1 MRPLEGTRILD
12 LTRLLPGPAA
22 THWMREMGAGV
33 IKVEEPRLGDYMR
46 AMEPRSLFHQINHG
60 KRSIALNLKSP
71 AGRDAFLHLA
81 GWADVVVE
89 GFRPGVL
96 DKLGCGYAALAS
108 HNPALVYVAL
118 TGYGQHGP
126 YRDMAGH
133 DINYL
138 AMAGVLDLIGPAGG
152 APVIPGVQIADLAAG
167 SMRAVAGV
175 LGALLERTRTGKGQ
189 LVDIS
194 MMHGSAMLLPLALA
208 QLSDGAPPRRGC
220 ATLSGRYAC
229 YRIYEAGDGRYLAVG
244 ALEPKFWAVLCQAL
258 DCEEFIADQFAD
270 DPRRSQI
277 ILHLEAV
284 FRRRSAADWFHQ
296 LGRLDACVTPIRTLE
311 EAAADLGLVEPAL
324 EGPKLG
330 EHTRQ
335 VLTEAGY
342 PDTDAVLADSGL
354 PR

>member
-1 MRPLEGTRILD
+1 
-12 LTRLLPGPAA
+12 
-22 THWMREMGAGV
+22 
-33 IKVEEPRLGDYMR
+33 
-46 AMEPRSLFHQINHG
+46 
-60 KRSIALNLKSP
+60 
-71 AGRDAFLHLA
+71 
-81 GWADVVVE
+81 
-89 GFRPGVL
+89 
-96 DKLGCGYAALAS
+96 LAS

-244 ALEPKFWAVLCQAL
+244 ALEPRFWAVLCQAL

-296 LGRLDACVTPIRTLE
+296 LRRLDACVTPIRTLE